1 MAYVSPWYGAHAY
14 KFNSPTNGRVYVK
27 ILKFV
32 ASHPECTRKE
42 IQIGVWGEASRGM
55 NSTTFAHM
63 IAHGLI
69 GYDKSFRY
77 TIKRGGKNILRKV
90 NK

>member
-1 MAYVSPWYGAHAY
+1 MAYVSPWNGSYAY
-14 KFNSPTNGRVYVK
+14 KFNCPTKDRVYVK
-27 ILKFV
+27 VLGFV
-32 ASHPECTRKE
+32 ASHPKCTRKE
-42 IQIGVWGEASRGM
+42 IQIGVWGDARPGL

-77 TIKRGGKNILRKV
+77 TISRNGKDILRKV